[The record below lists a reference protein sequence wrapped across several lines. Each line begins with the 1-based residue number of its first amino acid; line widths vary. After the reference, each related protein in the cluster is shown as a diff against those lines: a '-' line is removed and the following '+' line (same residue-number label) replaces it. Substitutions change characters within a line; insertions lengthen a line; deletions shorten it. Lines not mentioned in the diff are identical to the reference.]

1 MAAVAVVQV
10 HVAAVEVQAV
20 GVGAMA
26 WVGRRRPVVAVGA
39 RVVQRAIA
47 VEALGRQEEV
57 VGGVRGAAAGLVGGG
72 GDGVS
77 LGSCA
82 HVNVALAYVGVE
94 GPAGRQDGCAG
105 HEPGAAGALGQ
116 AAVVGPQRGVVPARV
131 AAHDV
136 PVQLVGVGHVLA
148 RAGGRLVEGAVV
160 VAPER
165 VVVGLVG
172 GCVPAVEV
180 GVDVVGGGIL
190 GDVSARVGLA
200 VVVSAVEHSL
210 CQDVAHVGEVPGQ
223 ELAGADVLL
232 VGLLNAVDQHGVGEL
247 QQVHAGLDDD
257 EGAVGVQ
264 GAVVA
269 VGRLNGG
276 HGEASGVGGD
286 ALAGGGVGLCLEAER
301 VLAEG
306 VGAAEVVGRGCA
318 HDDLLE
324 RDGGGVEAV
333 ARRDHQ
339 V

>member
-1 MAAVAVVQV
+1 MLLFEPLATRHVPVAAVGAVVEQV
-10 HVAAVEVQAV
+10 QAAAVEVQVV
-20 GVGAMA
+20 GEGASA
-26 WVGRRRPVVAVGA
+26 GGGRGRPVVAVGA
-39 RVVQRAIA
+39 RDQQAIDA
-47 VEALGRQEEV
+47 PTLGRQEEV
-57 VGGVRGAAAGLVGGG
+57 VGGVRGAAAGLVGAG
-72 GDGVS
+72 GDS
-77 LGSCA
+77 LRKDSCA
-82 HVNVALAYVGVE
+82 HVNVVLAHVGVE
-94 GPAGRQDGCAG
+94 GSACRQDGCAG
-105 HEPGAAGALGQ
+105 HDPDAAGVLGQ
-116 AAVVGPQRGVVPARV
+116 AAVVGPRRGVVPAWV
-131 AAHDV
+131 AAHEV
-136 PVQLVGVGHVLA
+136 PVQFVGVGHVLA
-148 RAGGRLVEGAVV
+148 RAGGLCGSLYGAVV

-165 VVVGLVG
+165 VVVGLVN
-172 GCVPAVEV
+172 GCVPAVVV

-306 VGAAEVVGRGCA
+306 VGAAEVVGGGCA
-318 HDDLLE
+318 HDDLL
-324 RDGGGVEAV
+324 
-333 ARRDHQ
+333 
-339 V
+339 